1 MSKFTSKI
9 QETRSIIKGDKL
21 TDKPASF
28 AKLPLLISTK
38 TSKKIKEIS
47 MFFKK
52 STKPTEKKNTGK
64 SYAQA
69 LLPNISK
76 ILKIKEN
83 FPKLQA
89 NKIDN
94 IHKIINDIGKPKPKL
109 NMMIKSLSRKQVIIP
124 MSNVN
129 KAKFM
134 ESSSTHITNLNRV
147 LKNIKSEVMADFI
160 HID

>member
-9 QETRSIIKGDKL
+9 QETRSIMKGDKL

-28 AKLPLLISTK
+28 AKVPLLISTK
-38 TSKKIKEIS
+38 TPKEIKEIS

-52 STKPTEKKNTGK
+52 STKPTKKKNTGK

-69 LLPNISK
+69 LSPKISK
-76 ILKIKEN
+76 ILKIKET

-89 NKIDN
+89 NEIDN
-94 IHKIINDIGKPKPKL
+94 IYKIISDIGKPKPKL
-109 NMMIKSLSRKQVIIP
+109 NMMTKSPSRKQVIIP
-124 MSNVN
+124 ISNVN

-134 ESSSTHITNLNRV
+134 ESSSTHITNLNKA
-147 LKNIKSEVMADFI
+147 LKNIKLEVMADFI
-160 HID
+160 HMD

>member
-1 MSKFTSKI
+1 M
-9 QETRSIIKGDKL
+9 KGDKL

-38 TSKKIKEIS
+38 TPKEIKEIS

-52 STKPTEKKNTGK
+52 STKLTKKNTGK

-69 LLPNISK
+69 LSPKISK
-76 ILKIKEN
+76 ILKIKKT

-94 IHKIINDIGKPKPKL
+94 IHKIINGIGKPKPKL
-109 NMMIKSLSRKQVIIP
+109 NIMTKSPSMKQATMYLPQGQHAMSMCPDIIL
-124 MSNVN
+124 
-129 KAKFM
+129 F
-134 ESSSTHITNLNRV
+134 NLHHTYMHHMYTMRNYV
-147 LKNIKSEVMADFI
+147 P
-160 HID
+160 